1 MGRIAKQGHPR
12 LSQDSA
18 QDHGSA
24 RPGRHGLHHYLHS
37 GHGVVRLFP
46 GRKRHDPAHSGSA
59 GRTGLAGHGAAALR
73 ASLAG
78 DIRMSTLVIWSA
90 NFAIGCFMIGIVI
103 ATLRLVRGPDITD
116 RVLALDTMYINGLM
130 LLVALGVKFS
140 VSVYFD
146 IALLLALFGFVGS
159 VAMAKFL
166 LRGEVIER

>member
-1 MGRIAKQGHPR
+1 
-12 LSQDSA
+12 
-18 QDHGSA
+18 
-24 RPGRHGLHHYLHS
+24 
-37 GHGVVRLFP
+37 
-46 GRKRHDPAHSGSA
+46 
-59 GRTGLAGHGAAALR
+59 
-73 ASLAG
+73 
-78 DIRMSTLVIWSA
+78 MSTLVIWSA